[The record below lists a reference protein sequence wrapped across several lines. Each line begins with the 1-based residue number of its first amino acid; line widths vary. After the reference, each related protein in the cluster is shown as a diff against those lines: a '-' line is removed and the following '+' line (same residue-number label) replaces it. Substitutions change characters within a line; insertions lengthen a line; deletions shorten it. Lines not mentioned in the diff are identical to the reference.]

1 MYKEIC
7 TSTHNT
13 LVPSS
18 GLGWLRSSSLPEDP
32 TEDAARNLG
41 RGRVQSWGNTP
52 GMEPLVAVLA
62 APPALLAIVAA
73 PALQPDGA
81 NAAGVP
87 ELLELCGSILW
98 LVL

>member
-1 MYKEIC
+1 
-7 TSTHNT
+7 
-13 LVPSS
+13 
-18 GLGWLRSSSLPEDP
+18 
-32 TEDAARNLG
+32 
-41 RGRVQSWGNTP
+41 
-52 GMEPLVAVLA
+52 MEPLVAVLA